1 MSSPGTLAFC
11 GRLLRRQLVLAV
23 RRPIEIGN
31 PLLFFAM
38 VVALFPLGLGPA
50 PDKLADF
57 APGILWI
64 IALLSNLL
72 TSDGVFRSDFDD
84 GSLEQLMLSPQPL
97 YMSVLSYVTAHWLI
111 TGLLLALVSPVFA
124 LMLNLPTEAIAT
136 LFLSLLLGTAL
147 LSLLGAIGAALG
159 MAITWLVS
167 DALLDSVS
175 PILALSMGASAVILF
190 TMPTA
195 PAAQPVPV
203 ILAHCVAA
211 FLGVLSAQ
219 TFNNTALAVG
229 VAVGVHAGL
238 MVRFG
243 YMHPPSGGTALTAII
258 GGSAVTDLGYSF
270 IWRPVLLNAVLLVVL
285 AFVINAP
292 FAWRRYPAKP

>member
-1 MSSPGTLAFC
+1 M
-11 GRLLRRQLVLAV
+11 Q
-23 RRPIEIGN
+23 
-31 PLLFFAM
+31 
-38 VVALFPLGLGPA
+38 LFPSPKA
-50 PDKLADF
+50 SNKD
-57 APGILWI
+57 
-64 IALLSNLL
+64 AL
-72 TSDGVFRSDFDD
+72 
-84 GSLEQLMLSPQPL
+84 
-97 YMSVLSYVTAHWLI
+97 I
-111 TGLLLALVSPVFA
+111 
-124 LMLNLPTEAIAT
+124 
-136 LFLSLLLGTAL
+136 
-147 LSLLGAIGAALG
+147 GAVGAALS

-219 TFNNTALAVG
+219 IFNNTALAVG

-258 GGSAVTDLGYSF
+258 GGSAVTDLGYSL

-292 FAWRRYPAKP
+292 FAWRRYPAKS